1 MHTCEWLHKVCY
13 FESILREVIGSWE
26 SRVERGWVFVWVRWQ
41 FALIELF
48 QGDGY
53 SGSGGGNS
61 RGEHSQ
67 WTGLLDCIAR
77 LYWNGTLN

>member
-1 MHTCEWLHKVCY
+1 M
-13 FESILREVIGSWE
+13 
-26 SRVERGWVFVWVRWQ
+26 FVWVRWQ
-41 FALIELF
+41 FALIGLF

-53 SGSGGGNS
+53 SSSGGGNS

-77 LYWNGTLN
+77 VYWNGTLN

>member
-1 MHTCEWLHKVCY
+1 M
-13 FESILREVIGSWE
+13 
-26 SRVERGWVFVWVRWQ
+26 WVRWQ